1 MPATTVEVV
10 SPFAFRCNPH
20 VAQARQHVVDW
31 VGRTGLIRRES
42 ARRRFDRADFGWFAS
57 LVYPTADRVRLEL
70 LADWFAWLFLV
81 DDELDDGRIGRDG
94 TAALA
99 ALDDLLAV
107 LGEDRV
113 APSAAESVA
122 VTALADLWRRT
133 SPGTGPTWRR
143 RFTGHLAECL
153 RTAVTWEASN
163 RIHGIVPDVATYV
176 DKRRHTGAIYVC
188 MDLIEI
194 AEGIE
199 IADSR
204 HGSPEFTAALD
215 AACDVVC
222 WTNDVY
228 SLAKE
233 RALGEIH
240 NLVYLVA
247 THDGM
252 SLAEAT
258 RTVSTRINAET
269 ARYLDHEA
277 ALLGGA
283 PTDHP
288 DLARYAAGMRSWM
301 RGNLDWSSRTKR
313 YQDPVDVGAPAE
325 YLEATLVRESP

>member
-1 MPATTVEVV
+1 MPTSTSEVV
-10 SPFAFRCNPH
+10 SPFAFQCNPH
-20 VAQARQHVVDW
+20 VAQARAHLVEW

-57 LVYPTADRVRLEL
+57 LVYPTANAARLEL

-81 DDELDDGRIGRDG
+81 DDELDDGRVGRDA

-107 LGEDRV
+107 LGEGDADV
-113 APSAAESVA
+113 ADSAA

-133 SPGTGPTWRR
+133 SPGTGATWRR
-143 RFTGHLAECL
+143 RFTAHLAECL
-153 RTAVTWEASN
+153 RTAVTWEAGN
-163 RIHGIVPDVATYV
+163 RIHGTVPDVATYI

-188 MDLIEI
+188 MDLIEM

-199 IADSR
+199 IAEDLYST
-204 HGSPEFTAALD
+204 PEFTAALN

-228 SLAKE
+228 SLEKE
-233 RALGEIH
+233 RALGEVH

-247 THDGM
+247 RQDGL
-252 SLAEAT
+252 SLADAT
-258 RTVSTRINAET
+258 RTVSARINAET
-269 ARYLDHEA
+269 ARYLDHET
-277 ALLGGA
+277 ALLA
-283 PTDHP
+283 DH
-288 DLARYAAGMRSWM
+288 AESAHYAAGMRSWM

-313 YQDPVDVGAPAE
+313 YQDLADVGAPAE
-325 YLEATLVRESP
+325 YLEATLVRELP